1 MLGGVAQKL
10 LEKEGDKRGDAN
22 KNHELL
28 QRLLQDTE
36 PGDSQVVIF
45 FSVTVRST
53 KPCDD

>member
-28 QRLLQDTE
+28 QSLLQDTE
-36 PGDSQVVIF
+36 PGDSQVVFINN
-45 FSVTVRST
+45 VQVP
-53 KPCDD
+53 KL